1 MGAWTTRIFDDDGAA
16 DIRGEYRILLGYG
29 LDSDYVWQ
37 LIYDN
42 FYPDYAGN
50 DDEDI
55 FWFST
60 ALFQW
65 QNGILREDVKQKAL
79 EAIESSSELERW
91 KDGEKSVYKK
101 RKETLETL
109 KDKLL
114 HEVNPPKKIRKCPGY
129 YREKTKFQLGDVYAY
144 AHENGKYSYIQVV
157 KIGKRPVT
165 YLCPELDYMSWSD
178 FALLDLYTDKLL
190 CLEEL
195 TEIKYRKFFITDKV
209 DAFRVKFV
217 DTVHFDDEKQTKEMF
232 TYLGNCDL
240 FETRRE
246 WQGSHTIPKI
256 YSGSRD
262 EYDANGIEPTF
273 SLPYGITD
281 EMLNAAL
288 GEWLKDDTIET
299 LEERLSQKHPE
310 WETPVSHALRKAIS
324 RGTQNYV
331 TSFRHAVIYE
341 RNPWK
346 EESIYEHL
354 PWISK
359 ENIKLLLELLKVKV
373 EAEELKQWED
383 ILCKA
388 IHYMI

>member
-1 MGAWTTRIFDDDGAA
+1 MGAWSTRIFDEDGAA

-29 LDSDYVWQ
+29 LNPDYAWQ

-42 FYPDYAGN
+42 FYPDYEGQ
-50 DDEDI
+50 DEEDI

-79 EAIESSSELERW
+79 EAIESGSELERW

-144 AHENGKYSYIQVV
+144 AHKNGKYSYIQVV
-157 KIGKRPVT
+157 EIGKRPVT
-165 YLCPELDYMSWSD
+165 CLCPELDHMSWAC
-178 FALLDLYTDKLL
+178 FALLNLYTDKLFH
-190 CLEEL
+190 LEEL
-195 TEIKYRKFFITDKV
+195 TEITYRKFFITHPS

-217 DTVHFDDEKQTKEMF
+217 DTIHFDDEKQAKEMWI
-232 TYLGNCDL
+232 YLGNCDQ
-240 FETRRE
+240 FETGRA
-246 WQGSHTIPKI
+246 WHGGHMIPKI
-256 YSGSRD
+256 YSGIRN
-262 EYDANGIEPTF
+262 EYESHCIEPTF
-273 SLPYGITD
+273 SLPCSITE

-288 GEWLKDDTIET
+288 AEWLQDNRIET
-299 LEERLSQKHPE
+299 LEDRLSANHPE
-310 WETPVSHALRKAIS
+310 WEASVSHALRKVIS

-331 TSFRHAVIYE
+331 TSFRHDVIYE
-341 RNPWK
+341 RDPWK
-346 EESIYEHL
+346 EENIYEQF

-359 ENIKLLLELLKVKV
+359 ENIKLLLELLQVKV
-373 EAEELKQWED
+373 EDGEIKWQ
-383 ILCKA
+383 
-388 IHYMI
+388 